1 MNGVGY
7 MLFAIVVDFHLK
19 QGALPEFRRLIDANA
34 DASVR
39 IEPGCLQFD
48 VLEPE
53 GEDDRVLLYEI
64 YSGQAAFEA
73 HLRTDHFRI
82 FNGASEALCLEK
94 KVTRCSLVFSGA
106 DVATRRSGN

>member
-1 MNGVGY
+1 

-19 QGALPEFRRLIDANA
+19 QGARPEFRRLIDANA

-39 IEPGCLQFD
+39 TEPGCLQFD

-53 GEDDRVLLYEI
+53 GEGDRVLLYEI
-64 YSGQAAFEA
+64 YSDQAAFEA
-73 HLRTDHFRI
+73 HLRTEHFRI

-94 KVTRCSLVFSGA
+94 KVTRCSLAFSGA